1 MITLLATALVI
12 GVIVFVH
19 ELGHYL
25 AAISVGV
32 RVEKFSIGFPPR
44 IITMTSVPDGW
55 DFKLFF
61 YRKDDE
67 GNRVWAPIFEKHIS
81 RPGRKGSF
89 TEYCFSLVPLG
100 GYVKMAGLIDESL
113 DSEIEH
119 KPYELMSK
127 PRLAQ
132 AWVMS
137 AGVIMNVLLALAI
150 FTFSAYKTEVPISSS
165 ESIIGEVIEGQ
176 PAEAADMQAGDRIVE
191 INGEPIETWRE
202 LTEIIHS
209 IPNTPINLHI
219 EREGKIFEKDL
230 VTSFRLAFINSK
242 IDTLGVI
249 GILPVITGYNILGV
263 KESVVYG
270 FYQTKGIFGLI
281 GTTLKMLVTGA
292 ATMKDIG
299 GPIFIAQMA
308 GETARAGIGPLMFLM
323 AMISVNLAVINI
335 LPIPGL
341 DGGHL
346 LVIGI
351 ESIIRRPLSVK
362 VKIAIQKVGMAFLLT
377 LMVFV
382 IYNDIH
388 RVFTN

>member
-1 MITLLATALVI
+1 MITLLATAVVI

-25 AAISVGV
+25 AARSVGV
-32 RVEKFSIGFPPR
+32 RVEKFSVGFPPR
-44 IITMTSVPDGW
+44 IITMKSVPDGW

-61 YRKDDE
+61 FRKDGE
-67 GNRVWAPIFEKHIS
+67 GKRVWAPVVEKHIS
-81 RPGRKGSF
+81 RPGRKGTL
-89 TEYCFSLVPLG
+89 TEYCFALVPLG
-100 GYVKMAGLIDESL
+100 GYVKMAGLIDENL

-137 AGVIMNVLLALAI
+137 AGVIMNVILALAI
-150 FTFSAYKTEVPISSS
+150 YTGIAYKQGNPVISD
-165 ESIIGEVIEGQ
+165 EPVIAKILEEH
-176 PAEAADMQAGDRIVE
+176 PAEAAGMAPGDRIVE
-191 INGEPIETWRE
+191 INGEPIETWQE

-209 IPNTPINLHI
+209 IPNTPINIHYEHDGI
-219 EREGKIFEKDL
+219 IIEKDL
-230 VTSFRLAFINSK
+230 VNSFRPALIDGK

-249 GILPVITGYNILGV
+249 GIVQEVTYEPINIFQAVG
-263 KESVVYG
+263 SG
-270 FYQTKGIFGLI
+270 WQATKGIFGLI
-281 GTTLKMLVTGA
+281 GITLKMLVTGA

-308 GETARAGIGPLMFLM
+308 GATARAGIGPLMFLM

-362 VKIAIQKVGMAFLLT
+362 VKIAIQKVGMAFLLI
-377 LMVFV
+377 LMITV
-382 IYNDIH
+382 IFNDIS
-388 RVFTN
+388 RLFTN

>member
-12 GVIVFVH
+12 GIIVFVH

-25 AAISVGV
+25 AARSVGV
-32 RVEKFSIGFPPR
+32 RVEKFSVGFPPR
-44 IITMTSVPDGW
+44 IITMKSVPDGW

-61 YRKDDE
+61 FRKAED
-67 GNRVWAPIFEKHIS
+67 GRRKWAPIIEKHLS
-81 RPGRKGSF
+81 RQGRKGTL
-89 TEYCFSLVPLG
+89 TEYCFALIPLG

-119 KPYELMSK
+119 RPYELMSK

-137 AGVIMNVLLALAI
+137 AGVIMNVILALAI
-150 FTFSAYKTEVPISSS
+150 YTGIAYNQGNPVISD
-165 ESIIGEVIEGQ
+165 EPVIAQILEGQ
-176 PAEAADMQAGDRIVE
+176 PAEAVGMQVGDKITE
-191 INGEPIETWRE
+191 INGEPIETWEE
-202 LTEIIHS
+202 LATIIHA
-209 IPNTPINLHI
+209 IPNTPINIHY
-219 EREGKIFEKDL
+219 EHEGIIIEKDL
-230 VTSFRLAFINSK
+230 VTSFQPALIDGK
-242 IDTLGVI
+242 IDTLGAI
-249 GILPVITGYNILGV
+249 GIATKVTYEPINFFQAIEVGW
-263 KESVVYG
+263 
-270 FYQTKGIFGLI
+270 QATKGIFGLI
-281 GTTLKMLVTGA
+281 GTTLKMLITGA

-308 GETARAGIGPLMFLM
+308 GETARAGVGPLLFLM
-323 AMISVNLAVINI
+323 AMISINLAVINI

-351 ESIIRRPLSVK
+351 ESIIRRSLSLK
-362 VKIAIQKVGMAFLLT
+362 VKIVIQKVGMAFLLT

>member
-25 AAISVGV
+25 AARSVGV
-32 RVEKFSIGFPPR
+32 RVEKFSVGFPPR

-61 YRKDDE
+61 FRKDDD
-67 GNRVWAPIFEKHIS
+67 GKKVWAPVYEKHIS
-81 RPGRKGSF
+81 RPGRKGTL
-89 TEYCFSLVPLG
+89 TEYCFALVPLG

-137 AGVIMNVLLALAI
+137 AGVIMNVILALVI
-150 FTFSAYKTEVPISSS
+150 YTGIAYQQGDPVVSNEP
-165 ESIIGEVIEGQ
+165 VIAQILEGQ
-176 PAEAADMQAGDRIVE
+176 PAETAGMQEGDRIVE
-191 INGEPIETWRE
+191 INGEPIETWLE
-202 LTEIIHS
+202 LTEIIHA
-209 IPNTPINLHI
+209 IPNTPINLHF
-219 EREGKIFEKDL
+219 ERDGTIIKKDL
-230 VTSFRLAFINSK
+230 VTSSQLALIRGK
-242 IDTLGVI
+242 IDTLGAI
-249 GILPVITGYNILGV
+249 GIAANVSYEPVNIFQAIG
-263 KESVVYG
+263 G
-270 FYQTKGIFGLI
+270 GWQATKGVFELI
-281 GTTLKMLVTGA
+281 GMTLKMLVTGA

-308 GETARAGIGPLMFLM
+308 GETARAGLAPLLFLM

-346 LVIGI
+346 MVIGI
-351 ESIIRRPLSVK
+351 ESIIRRPLSIK
-362 VKIAIQKVGMAFLLT
+362 AKIAIQKVGMVFLLT

>member
-1 MITLLATALVI
+1 MITLLATAVVI

-25 AAISVGV
+25 AARSVGV
-32 RVEKFSIGFPPR
+32 RVEKFSVGFPPR

-61 YRKDDE
+61 FRKDDE
-67 GNRVWAPIFEKHIS
+67 GKRVWAPIIEKHIS
-81 RPGRKGSF
+81 RPGRKGTL
-89 TEYCFSLVPLG
+89 TEYCFALVPLG

-119 KPYELMSK
+119 KPYELMGK

-150 FTFSAYKTEVPISSS
+150 YTGIAYNQGNPVVSDEPVITQISK
-165 ESIIGEVIEGQ
+165 GQ
-176 PAEAADMQAGDRIVE
+176 PAEAAGMLVGDRIIE
-191 INGEPIETWRE
+191 INGEPIETWQE
-202 LTEIIHS
+202 LTEIIHP
-209 IPNTPINLHI
+209 IPNTPISLRF
-219 EREGKIFEKDL
+219 ERGNEIFKKKL
-230 VTSFRLAFINSK
+230 VTSFQVVPTDGK
-242 IDTLGVI
+242 IDTLGLI
-249 GILPVITGYNILGV
+249 GISSVIYEPVNIFQAFKG
-263 KESVVYG
+263 G
-270 FYQTKGIFGLI
+270 WQATKGVFGLI
-281 GTTLKMLVTGA
+281 GMTLKMLVTGA

-308 GETARAGIGPLMFLM
+308 GEYAKAGLAQLLFLM

-351 ESIIRRPLSVK
+351 ESIIRRPLSLK
-362 VKIAIQKVGMAFLLT
+362 VKIAIQKIGMAFLLV
-377 LMVFV
+377 LMITV
-382 IYNDIH
+382 IFNDIG
-388 RVFTN
+388 RLFTGG

>member
-19 ELGHYL
+19 ELGHYI
-25 AAISVGV
+25 AARSVRV
-32 RVEKFSIGFPPR
+32 RVEKFSVGFPPR
-44 IITMTSVPDGW
+44 LITMTSVPDGW
-55 DFKLFF
+55 EFKLFF
-61 YRKDDE
+61 YSKNEE
-67 GNRVWAPIFEKHIS
+67 GKLEWGPVVEKNLK

-89 TEYCFSLVPLG
+89 TEYCFAIVPLG

-113 DSEIEH
+113 DTKVEH

-137 AGVIMNVLLALAI
+137 AGVIMNMILALVVYSVIA
-150 FTFSAYKTEVPISSS
+150 FSQGKPIISD
-165 ESIIGEVIEGQ
+165 EPVIAQLIEGQ
-176 PAEAADMQAGDRIVE
+176 PAEAAGLQVGDRIVN
-191 INGEPIETWRE
+191 INGESVETWVDM
-202 LTEIIHS
+202 TTIIHAL
-209 IPNTPINLHI
+209 PNTTLNIDY
-219 EREGKIFEKDL
+219 ERDGRIISSDITTIAQPYLSEG
-230 VTSFRLAFINSK
+230 K

-249 GILPVITGYNILGV
+249 GIGASVTYEPINVFQAIGGGWNATIGV
-263 KESVVYG
+263 LE
-270 FYQTKGIFGLI
+270 LI
-281 GTTLKMLVTGA
+281 GTTLKMLVTGS

-308 GETARAGIGPLMFLM
+308 GETARAGITPLMILM

-346 LVIGI
+346 LVITI
-351 ESIIRRPLSVK
+351 ESIIRRPVSLK
-362 VKIAIQKVGMAFLLT
+362 TRIAIQKVGMAFLLL
-377 LMVFV
+377 LMITV
-382 IYNDIH
+382 IVNDIG
-388 RVFTN
+388 RLFTN

>member
-1 MITLLATALVI
+1 MITLFATALVI
-12 GVIVFVH
+12 GIIVFVH

-25 AAISVGV
+25 AARSVGV
-32 RVEKFSIGFPPR
+32 RVEKFSVGFPPR
-44 IITMTSVPDGW
+44 IITMKSVPDGW

-61 YRKDDE
+61 FRRDDE
-67 GNRVWAPIFEKHIS
+67 GKRAWGPIIEKHLS
-81 RPGRKGSF
+81 RPGRKGTL
-89 TEYCFSLVPLG
+89 TEYCFALVPLG

-113 DSEIEH
+113 DTEIEH

-150 FTFSAYKTEVPISSS
+150 YTGIAYNQGNPVIS
-165 ESIIGEVIEGQ
+165 EEPVIAQILEGR
-176 PAEAADMQAGDRIVE
+176 PAEAAGMQAGDRIVK

-202 LTEIIHS
+202 LTEIIHA
-209 IPNTPINLHI
+209 IPNTPINIHY
-219 EREGKIFEKDL
+219 EHEGIIIEKDL
-230 VTSFRLAFINSK
+230 ITSFQPAIIDGH
-242 IDTLGVI
+242 IDTLGAI
-249 GILPVITGYNILGV
+249 GIAAEVTYEPINIFEAIG
-263 KESVVYG
+263 G
-270 FYQTKGIFGLI
+270 GWQATKGIFGLI
-281 GTTLKMLVTGA
+281 GMTLKMLVTGA

-351 ESIIRRPLSVK
+351 ESIIRRPLSFK
-362 VKIAIQKVGMAFLLT
+362 IKIAIQKVGMAFLLT
-377 LMVFV
+377 LMIFV

>member
-25 AAISVGV
+25 AARSVGV
-32 RVEKFSIGFPPR
+32 RVEKFSVGFPPR
-44 IITMTSVPDGW
+44 IITMTSVPNGW

-61 YRKDDE
+61 FTKDDN
-67 GNRVWAPIFEKHIS
+67 GKRIWAPVYEKHIS
-81 RPGRKGSF
+81 RPGRKGTF
-89 TEYCFSLVPLG
+89 TEYCFALIPLG
-100 GYVKMAGLIDESL
+100 GYVKMAGLIDENL
-113 DSEIEH
+113 DSKIEH
-119 KPYELMSK
+119 KSYELMSK

-137 AGVIMNVLLALAI
+137 AGVIMNVLLALVI
-150 FTFSAYKTEVPISSS
+150 YTGIAYNQGKPIVS
-165 ESIIGEVIEGQ
+165 EEPVIAQILEGQ
-176 PAEAADMQAGDRIVE
+176 PAETAGMQAGDRIVE

-202 LTEIIHS
+202 LTKIIHA
-209 IPNTPINLHI
+209 IPNTPINIHF
-219 EREGKIFEKDL
+219 ERDNIIIEKDL
-230 VTSFRLAFINSK
+230 VTSFQPALVDGK
-242 IDTLGVI
+242 IDTLGAI
-249 GILPVITGYNILGV
+249 GIAAEVTYEPINIFQAIG
-263 KESVVYG
+263 G
-270 FYQTKGIFGLI
+270 GWQATKGVFGLI
-281 GTTLKMLVTGA
+281 GTTLKMLATGS

-308 GETARAGIGPLMFLM
+308 GESARAGFATLLFLM

-351 ESIIRRPLSVK
+351 ESIIRRSLSIK
-362 VKIAIQKVGMAFLLT
+362 AKIAIQKVGMAFLLI
-377 LMVFV
+377 LMVTV
-382 IYNDIH
+382 IINDIG
-388 RVFTN
+388 RLFTN

>member
-1 MITLLATALVI
+1 MITLLATAIVI

-25 AAISVGV
+25 AARSVGV
-32 RVEKFSIGFPPR
+32 RVEKFSVGFPPR
-44 IITMTSVPDGW
+44 IITMTSIPDGW

-61 YRKDDE
+61 FRKDDE
-67 GNRVWAPIFEKHIS
+67 GKIVWGPVVKKHIS
-81 RPGRKGSF
+81 RPGRKGTF
-89 TEYCFSLVPLG
+89 TEYCFALIPLG

-150 FTFSAYKTEVPISSS
+150 YTGIAYNQGNPVIS
-165 ESIIGEVIEGQ
+165 EEPVIAQIIEGM
-176 PAEAADMQAGDRIVE
+176 PAEAAGMQTGDRIVE
-191 INGEPIETWRE
+191 INGEPIETWQE

-209 IPNTPINLHI
+209 IPSTPINLYF
-219 EREGKIFEKDL
+219 ERNDILIEKDL
-230 VTSFRLAFINSK
+230 VTSFQPALIDGK
-242 IDTLGVI
+242 IDTLGAI
-249 GILPVITGYNILGV
+249 GIVAEVTYEPINIFQAVGSGWQAT
-263 KESVVYG
+263 KSV
-270 FYQTKGIFGLI
+270 FELI

-308 GETARAGIGPLMFLM
+308 GESARAGLAPLMFLM

-351 ESIIRRPLSVK
+351 ESTIRRPLSLK
-362 VKIAIQKVGMAFLLT
+362 VKIAIQKVGMAFLLI
-377 LMVFV
+377 LMITV
-382 IYNDIH
+382 IANDIG
-388 RVFTN
+388 RLFTN

>member
-25 AAISVGV
+25 AARSVGV
-32 RVEKFSIGFPPR
+32 RVEKFSVGFPPR

-61 YRKDDE
+61 FTKDDD
-67 GNRVWAPIFEKHIS
+67 GKRVWAPIYEKHIS
-81 RPGRKGSF
+81 RPGRKGTF
-89 TEYCFSLVPLG
+89 TEYCFALVPLG
-100 GYVKMAGLIDESL
+100 GYVKMAGLIDENL
-113 DSEIEH
+113 DSKIGH

-137 AGVIMNVLLALAI
+137 AGVLMNVLLALI
-150 FTFSAYKTEVPISSS
+150 IYTGIAYQQGNPVIS
-165 ESIIGEVIEGQ
+165 EEPVIAQILEGQ
-176 PAEAADMQAGDRIVE
+176 PAEAAGMQVGDRIVE
-191 INGEPIETWRE
+191 INSEPIETWQE

-209 IPNTPINLHI
+209 IPNTPINLHF
-219 EREGKIFEKDL
+219 ERDDIIIEKDL
-230 VTSFRLAFINSK
+230 VTSFQPALIDGK

-249 GILPVITGYNILGV
+249 GIATEVTYEPINFLQAVGG
-263 KESVVYG
+263 G
-270 FYQTKGIFGLI
+270 WQATKGVFVLI

-292 ATMKDIG
+292 ANMKDIG

-308 GETARAGIGPLMFLM
+308 GETARAGLVPLLFLM

-351 ESIIRRPLSVK
+351 ESIIRRQLSVK
-362 VKIAIQKVGMAFLLT
+362 AKIAIQKVGMAFLLI
-377 LMVFV
+377 LMITV
-382 IYNDIH
+382 IVNDIG
-388 RVFTN
+388 RLFTN